1 MANHHHTQQL
11 SVVQREKFNRASL
24 RQLRESGR
32 IPAVIYGAQ
41 IESIPVHVD
50 AKELAKVSRTGRSE
64 FFDLKVEGGDTYP
77 VLIKDIQLRGGNVVH
92 VDFQKVSKNKPI
104 RVKIPLTFTGT
115 AIGTKAGGVLQ
126 VQTTELEVEALPDDL
141 PAGLDVDI
149 SSLDNGDKLIAG
161 DVPLPNGVTLISS
174 EEELLASLVLPRVV
188 EEEVDTGTGAES
200 PETAGAEEAPDT
212 GTANGN

>member
-1 MANHHHTQQL
+1 MANHQL
-11 SVVQREKFNRASL
+11 SVLQRESFNRASL

-64 FFDLKVEGGDTYP
+64 FFDVKVEGGETYP
-77 VLIKDIQLRGGNVVH
+77 VLIKDIQQRGGQVVH

-104 RVKIPLTFTGT
+104 RVKVPLTLTGT

-126 VQTTELEVEALPDDL
+126 VQTTDLEVEALPDDL

-149 SSLDNGDKLIAG
+149 SNLDTGDKLVAG
-161 DVPLPNGVTLISS
+161 DLPLPNGVTLVSS
-174 EEELLASLVLPRVV
+174 EEELLASVVLPRVV

-200 PETAGAEEAPDT
+200 AETAGAEEAPDT